1 MVKNKKDKTMSMKIT
16 MCVVTIVL
24 VTLGYQGVRLRQVS
38 QQLDQ
43 QIKNTQKEIAIE
55 SKKLEDLQKE
65 YEEIDSL
72 QNIEKVARDKLG
84 FVKND
89 EIVFK
94 IP

>member
-1 MVKNKKDKTMSMKIT
+1 MSMKIT

>member
-1 MVKNKKDKTMSMKIT
+1 MKIT
-16 MCVVTIVL
+16 MFIVTIVL
-24 VTLGYQGVRLRQVS
+24 VTLGYQGMRLRQVS

-43 QIKNTQKEIAIE
+43 QIKKTQKEIAIE
-55 SKKLEDLQKE
+55 SKKLENLQKE
-65 YEEIDSL
+65 YQEMDSL

-84 FVKND
+84 LVKND